1 MTTPPIGLGNEG
13 VDDLAEASTAPATIE
28 PAVIDPALWE
38 LLACPCPA
46 HGDVVLDG
54 ESGEIVCTVCG
65 LRFPIRDG
73 IPVMLLD
80 EARKS

>member
-54 ESGEIVCTVCG
+54 ESGEIVCIVCG

>member
-28 PAVIDPALWE
+28 PAVIDPALWV

>member
-1 MTTPPIGLGNEG
+1 M
-13 VDDLAEASTAPATIE
+13 
-28 PAVIDPALWE
+28 IDPALWD

-46 HGDVVLDG
+46 HGDVTHDANL
-54 ESGEIVCTVCG
+54 GEIVCTVCG

-73 IPVMLLD
+73 IPVMLLH

>member
-1 MTTPPIGLGNEG
+1 MTTPPLKESDEGN
-13 VDDLAEASTAPATIE
+13 DALDHSTG
-28 PAVIDPALWE
+28 IDPALWD

-46 HGDVVLDG
+46 HGDVSLDTAL
-54 ESGEIVCTVCG
+54 GEIVCTACG

>member
-1 MTTPPIGLGNEG
+1 MTTPRRDGSNEG
-13 VDDLAEASTAPATIE
+13 A
-28 PAVIDPALWE
+28 AVLDQSAGIDPALWDV
-38 LLACPCPA
+38 LACPCPA
-46 HGDVVLDG
+46 HGDVTHDANL
-54 ESGEIVCTVCG
+54 GEIVCTVCG